1 MTAQPLKT
9 APVKPDPLWEK
20 RLQLAEELDAQG
32 IYPPAWTQA
41 QRAPWRDQEAYR
53 RSGTYDADRHFLAA
67 GQLYGRAHPA
77 LTPSRAQAEES
88 LKAYVGEP
96 RKPLAETIPVHEVPL
111 QHPVGQ
117 PYLPTSKADAEE
129 KAKLLA
135 RQNVNHLTWHDGDAL
150 PGHLDQWIKANG
162 YKTGDIYQGPD
173 GHHYRHNE
181 ITRSEAP
188 DVVALRLKHSGE
200 QTMQEIADGPDLA
213 EPHVVRQ
220 ITDDWLKEARSEQRG
235 LNAHKAQ
242 AETPAP
248 TTHAP
253 DTREPANDNKPT
265 AASPSIPENVAQK
278 VRETASALDKLKT
291 DAALSPSQFEILS
304 HLQNRLDQAG
314 YKVELRD
321 IDPKTLIPTV
331 EKLATKGATL
341 DPHIGTP
348 LLLGTA
354 AAGTAELAGAGAASA
369 LPEIVATILAPEIVI
384 PALLAGGAG
393 LLVKYGTP
401 PDGTK
406 GAGRVWATKQMP
418 PITKVE
424 AANQN
429 QSANWMRVQSAAA
442 MRASTLAQLNSGLKH
457 ASDVTIFIGNQ
468 PVFKQ
473 AAHTSATDQ
482 ILLDAFIKVAQDR
495 GCLPKDPN
503 ELRKQETK
511 NNTFERRGGA
521 NPQKRIGD
529 PYQDGNLG
537 STQPDGSIKWTNPDG
552 SVTAPHFNT
561 TTTSADSVSE
571 IKREIDSAKKTIE
584 NIMAHLD
591 DSNAAAIE
599 KYTTPVAGR
608 GPLYLFGKKWNWSL
622 DEIRAYAQRKIDG
635 IFDKHFKDCKYIG
648 EIEYYKLD
656 DLDDPEIKDRP
667 KNPGRKR

>member
-9 APVKPDPLWEK
+9 VPVKPDPLWEK
-20 RLQLAEELDAQG
+20 RLKLAEELDAQG

-41 QRAPWRDQEAYR
+41 QRAPRRDQEDFR

-67 GQLYGRAHPA
+67 GQLYDRAHPA
-77 LTPSRAQAEES
+77 LTPSRAQADES

-96 RKPLAETIPVHEVPL
+96 HKPLAETIPVHEVPL

-117 PYLPTSKADAEE
+117 PYIPTSKADAEE

-150 PGHLDQWIKANG
+150 PGHLDQWIKTNG
-162 YKTGDIYQGPD
+162 YKTSDIYQGPD
-173 GHHYRHNE
+173 GNHYLHNE
-181 ITRSEAP
+181 VTRTEAP
-188 DVVALRLKHSGE
+188 DVVALRLKHNSE
-200 QTMQEIADGPDLA
+200 QTMREIADGPDPA
-213 EPHVVRQ
+213 EPHIVRQ
-220 ITDDWLKEARSEQRG
+220 IADDWLKEARNEQRR
-235 LNAHKAQ
+235 LNARKAQ
-242 AETPAP
+242 IETPVIATAAP
-248 TTHAP
+248 KIL
-253 DTREPANDNKPT
+253 ELANDNKPT
-265 AASPSIPENVAQK
+265 AASPSIPETVAQK

-291 DAALSPSQFEILS
+291 DAALSPSQFKILS
-304 HLQNRLDQAG
+304 HLQNRLDQSG
-314 YKVELRD
+314 YKIELRD
-321 IDPKTLIPTV
+321 IDPKTLMPAV
-331 EKLATKGATL
+331 EKLATK
-341 DPHIGTP
+341 PHIETP
-348 LLLGTA
+348 LFLGTA
-354 AAGTAELAGAGAASA
+354 AAGTAELAGTSAASA
-369 LPEIVATILAPEIVI
+369 LPEIVATILAPEIAI
-384 PALLAGGAG
+384 PAALLVGGAALLA
-393 LLVKYGTP
+393 KYGTP
-401 PDGTK
+401 TDGTK
-406 GAGRVWATKQMP
+406 GAGRVWATKQTP
-418 PITKVE
+418 PINKIQVT
-424 AANQN
+424 NQN
-429 QSANWMRVQSAAA
+429 QSANWIRIQSAAA
-442 MRASTLAQLNSGLKH
+442 MRFSTLAQLNSGLKH
-457 ASDVTIFIGNQ
+457 ASDVTIFIGNE

-495 GCLPKDPN
+495 GCLPKDPD
-503 ELRKQETK
+503 ELKKQEIDDK
-511 NNTFERRGGA
+511 TFERRGGA

-529 PYQDGNLG
+529 PYKDGNLG

-584 NIMAHLD
+584 NIVAQLD
-591 DSNAAAIE
+591 NSNAKAIK

-622 DEIRAYAQRKIDG
+622 DEIRTYAQRKIDG

-656 DLDDPEIKDRP
+656 DLDDPEIKDRL